1 MPEWGEGRVET
12 TSGGDVKSQGGGG
25 GQLRWTTSVLVP
37 ALPRLSLTSASVS
50 AALSLHST

>member
-12 TSGGDVKSQGGGG
+12 TSGGDVKSRGGRG